1 MFSLFLTESLSKIQQ
16 KSKKENPTSI
26 QNITRPTSIQKS
38 LSIPGD
44 RNLRSSDGGKSK
56 IPPPT
61 SPDLL
66 LGSGNPLEQIILNRR
81 SKIFFH
87 FYAYPIRY
95 STSEI

>member
-1 MFSLFLTESLSKIQQ
+1 MFSNNPHVLLVSNRIPLSKIQQ

-44 RNLRSSDGGKSK
+44 RNLHSSDGGKSK

-81 SKIFFH
+81 SKNFF
-87 FYAYPIRY
+87 
-95 STSEI
+95 S